1 MENIRE
7 FFGIQLRRCFLPLL
21 AALRWLR
28 ITPNQVTMAG
38 TVLNLAAGA
47 LVIAEPDHLYWAGI
61 VFVVAGLMDMLDGAL
76 ARMSQ
81 KVTPFGAFL
90 DSTLDRV
97 SEGVILSAIA
107 YLLAVQGRE
116 IDVALVVLALLG
128 SVLVSYTRAR
138 AESLGVECKVGLMSR
153 PERVILIAVGLFFD
167 VLPYVIYIML
177 ALTVFTVVQRVVHT
191 YRQLGKQ
198 MKQGGIVER

>member
-1 MENIRE
+1 M
-7 FFGIQLRRCFLPLL
+7 RRCFLPLL

-81 KVTPFGAFL
+81 KVTTFGAFL

-153 PERVILIAVGLFFD
+153 PERVILIAIGLFFN

-198 MKQGGIVER
+198 IKQGGIVER